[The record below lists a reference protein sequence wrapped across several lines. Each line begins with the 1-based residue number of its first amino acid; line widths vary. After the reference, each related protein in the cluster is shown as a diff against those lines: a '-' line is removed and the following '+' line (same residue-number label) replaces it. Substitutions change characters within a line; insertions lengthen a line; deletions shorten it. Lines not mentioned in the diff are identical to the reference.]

1 MAEIGC
7 NWARIGPSKSS
18 QSLSIAHKWAVEIDI
33 RAQFGLTSLIVILL
47 VLPGPSDGLRLHL
60 IVFFSSGSGL
70 TADSSV
76 LTLTLAFLDFGLDFA
91 QSFPFHAHFVLND
104 NDGKM
109 IEKNFIEIEGTVLV
123 KIRDNAFNGIKGE
136 NVFEH
141 INNFLEIVE
150 PLTIKGVS
158 QNRFRLSVF
167 PISLSGATSKWFTN
181 ECIGTISTWDDLVE
195 KFIQKFYNLS
205 DHHEDEE
212 TSDENNPNITD
223 NVPEIFKIEEDVFN
237 FDTPLWVKTYDEY
250 EQELNNEKTQGLNEQ
265 WSKNGVPYQLSDHIC
280 ESYRFKNGITKWPTC
295 SSDTDVYCNGGEL
308 PGMVRVGRMT
318 YFQDHK
324 WYDKMIDRGLKQET
338 LKYKAQIE
346 ESWGDATPGVMKFC
360 AWLKNSFKNFH
371 ELDYDVLVKLE
382 ECWWR
387 VNTNEVCP
395 FTPCKIRRFEMTKYT
410 FEANEEYMAIKE
422 LEHINHSETNMNA
435 SYAYGELFRKID
447 DGWLVTRANDE

>member
-1 MAEIGC
+1 MA
-7 NWARIGPSKSS
+7 GPITNDYISATRKS
-18 QSLSIAHKWAVEIDI
+18 
-33 RAQFGLTSLIVILL
+33 
-47 VLPGPSDGLRLHL
+47 
-60 IVFFSSGSGL
+60 
-70 TADSSV
+70 
-76 LTLTLAFLDFGLDFA
+76 
-91 QSFPFHAHFVLND
+91 FVLND

-123 KIRDNAFNGIKGE
+123 KIHDNAFNGIKGE
-136 NVFEH
+136 NMFEH

-150 PLTIKGVS
+150 PLKIRGVS

-167 PISLSGATSKWFTN
+167 PISLSGAARKWFTN

-237 FDTPLWVKTYDEY
+237 FDTPLCIAFEEFNCLLKIDPDLFTYDIQGVKTYDEY
-250 EQELNNEKTQGLNEQ
+250 EQELNNEKTQGLDEQ
-265 WSKNGVPYQLSDHIC
+265 WSKNGVPYQLGDHIC
-280 ESYRFKNGITKWPTC
+280 ESYCFKNGITKWPTC
-295 SSDTDVYCNGGEL
+295 SSDTDGYCNGGEL

-324 WYDKMIDRGLKQET
+324 WYDKMIDRGIKQET

-387 VNTNEVCP
+387 VNTNKVCP
-395 FTPCKIRRFEMTKYT
+395 FTRRDDRLRGPYANAKPKWTFNPYLNVNRQPEWNNKTNNEENFQKGQKCMENLTYEPSACKIRRLEMTKYT
-410 FEANEEYMAIKE
+410 FEADEEYMAIKE

-435 SYAYGELFRKID
+435 SYAYGKLFRKID